1 MITLI
6 SVWVKCPL
14 CGWNEIPQVKYD
26 KLRDF
31 ETNNGMELIDAIC
44 NLLEFDADT
53 MHVKS
58 SELLGSVQK
67 HSFTIKS
74 KVQVEHSEINQAELE
89 VRMVVHCKGEPYG
102 TGAGED

>member
-1 MITLI
+1 MIKLI

-26 KLRDF
+26 KLRDY

-53 MHVKS
+53 MHVKTT
-58 SELLGSVQK
+58 EVLGSVQK

-74 KVQVEHSEINQAELE
+74 KVQVEHPEINQAELE
-89 VRMVVHCKGEPYG
+89 VRLVVQVCK
-102 TGAGED
+102 D